1 MYVSICQS
9 ISSNVKS
16 LLIVV
21 NWLALIGAI
30 YSLISSFF
38 TLNHIF
44 VPAYEQAFLKYSNQL
59 FV

>member
-16 LLIVV
+16 LLILV

-38 TLNHIF
+38 ALNRIF
-44 VPAYEQAFLKYSNQL
+44 VPTYEQAFLKYSNQL